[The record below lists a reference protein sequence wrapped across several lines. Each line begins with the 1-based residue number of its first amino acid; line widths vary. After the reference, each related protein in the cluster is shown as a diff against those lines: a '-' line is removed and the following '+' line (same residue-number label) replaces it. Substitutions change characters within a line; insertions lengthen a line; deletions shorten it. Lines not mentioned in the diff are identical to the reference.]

1 MIAILQGRVA
11 DLPADVAGIKLLKP
25 ILAVSFAITTPVGIG
40 IGLAAFEPGRSE
52 GGECRLLPH
61 FPFIAARTD
70 DLTCFC
76 GICSEGH
83 ADPGADVR
91 AIGGNADLRVVRG
104 DARGRLRHGRAPV
117 AQLRAPAGAR
127 ARELVVG
134 RVRDGCDRVSFF
146 LFAFRAGSAGLR
158 LGGWGSASGF
168 GCQFAF
174 GGGC

>member
-11 DLPADVAGIKLLKP
+11 DLHADVAGIKLLKP

-61 FPFIAARTD
+61 VPPITARTD

-91 AIGGNADLRVVRG
+91 AVGGDADLRIVRG
-104 DARGRLRHGRAPV
+104 DARGRLRARPAPV
-117 AQLRAPAGAR
+117 AEQHTPPGVCAGQF
-127 ARELVVG
+127 VG
-134 RVRDGCDRVSFF
+134 GVHRDGRRWVR
-146 LFAFRAGSAGLR
+146 LFHSYHACLAEAYWGCSV
-158 LGGWGSASGF
+158 LGE
-168 GCQFAF
+168 
-174 GGGC
+174 

>member
-1 MIAILQGRVA
+1 MTAIVFHQLFEGLSLGIRIATLPAAAARGAWVMIAILQGRVA
-11 DLPADVAGIKLLKP
+11 DLHADVAGIKLLKP

-61 FPFIAARTD
+61 VPPITARTD

-91 AIGGNADLRVVRG
+91 AVGGDAHLRVVRG
-104 DARGRLRHGRAPV
+104 DARG
-117 AQLRAPAGAR
+117 
-127 ARELVVG
+127 
-134 RVRDGCDRVSFF
+134 
-146 LFAFRAGSAGLR
+146 
-158 LGGWGSASGF
+158 
-168 GCQFAF
+168 
-174 GGGC
+174 